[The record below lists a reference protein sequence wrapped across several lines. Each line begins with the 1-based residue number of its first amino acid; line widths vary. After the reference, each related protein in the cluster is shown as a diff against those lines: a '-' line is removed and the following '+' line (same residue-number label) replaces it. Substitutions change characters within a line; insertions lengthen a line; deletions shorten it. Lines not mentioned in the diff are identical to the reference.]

1 MTTTFLGRELVI
13 AAVLDETTRRK
24 GCRAIRNSGQF
35 RKNLT
40 TISLSTETSCPLSSL
55 VRMLSFFLSKVR
67 VHRAAGCPF
76 PDDQPVDH
84 ERMVVF
90 PSPFHCRDPVDCR
103 LLKVA
108 WLALSIPS
116 I

>member
-40 TISLSTETSCPLSSL
+40 TYLA
-55 VRMLSFFLSKVR
+55 VHRNFLSVIKLGADV
-67 VHRAAGCPF
+67 
-76 PDDQPVDH
+76 
-84 ERMVVF
+84 E
-90 PSPFHCRDPVDCR
+90 
-103 LLKVA
+103 L
-108 WLALSIPS
+108 LSIKG
-116 I
+116 